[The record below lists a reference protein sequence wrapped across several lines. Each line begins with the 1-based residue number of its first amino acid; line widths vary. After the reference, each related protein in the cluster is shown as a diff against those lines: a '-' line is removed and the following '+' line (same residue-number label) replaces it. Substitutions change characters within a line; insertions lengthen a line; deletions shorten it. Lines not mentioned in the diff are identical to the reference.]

1 MKEKLISLSQ
11 QNKNNR
17 FLKNKIELRC
27 KCGYCESITYYDY
40 LTSGEFNI
48 GEPTT
53 TISPFIS
60 EAVYDET
67 ISVTPLSSSKKC
79 PACGKEIIAVFPLSL
94 EELIPLLQSRPP
106 DPHMYG

>member
-11 QNKNNR
+11 KNKNNH

-27 KCGYCESITYYDY
+27 KCGYRESTTYYDY

-48 GEPTT
+48 GEPVS

-67 ISVTPLSSSKKC
+67 ISVTPLRSSKKC
-79 PACGKEIIAVFPLSL
+79 PACGKEIIVVFPLSL